1 MRVLKGLAGLV
12 LLVALLASCD
22 STPLL
27 EAGQKTAQISFQGAS
42 ALTRTYNVWDM
53 YEDAD
58 GDTLPDDLDGDGV
71 GDLYMFCQDVGVGSQ
86 PLTPASVPW
95 RFAVQVSIIRAGTT
109 VPEVL
114 TQDAALLLDA
124 NLADYDTAIQFNLTA
139 PKNPITVNDGMTT
152 RTFRFD
158 NDANF
163 GPGPRRL
170 TAANRDVVLALE
182 NPLTTINPVTYGQ
195 GRGLC
200 SNGDPG
206 PAIVD
211 GGSPPF
217 EVVLGKGDT
226 VIVQA
231 RRGEAPPEMVYVN
244 PDTGVSSPL
253 FSPQPELS
261 SSLVIDGRSAEV
273 NGIVTTAGLTVGS
286 PISYTFTIR

>member
-1 MRVLKGLAGLV
+1 V
-12 LLVALLASCD
+12 LLVALLAACD
-22 STPLL
+22 STQPL
-27 EAGQKTAQISFQGAS
+27 EADQKMAQISFQGAS

-71 GDLYMFCQDVGVGSQ
+71 GDLYLFCQDIGVGSQ
-86 PLTPASVPW
+86 ALTPASVPW
-95 RFAVQVSIIRAGTT
+95 RFSVEVSIIRAGTT

-114 TQDAALLLDA
+114 TQEAALLIDA
-124 NLADYDTAIQFNLTA
+124 NLADYDTAVQFNLTA
-139 PKNPITVNDGMTT
+139 PKNPITVTDGMAT
-152 RTFRFD
+152 RTFLFD
-158 NDANF
+158 NDASF
-163 GPGPRRL
+163 GLGPRRL

-206 PAIVD
+206 PAVVD

-226 VIVQA
+226 IIVEA
-231 RRGEAPPEMVYVN
+231 RRGESAPEMVYVN
-244 PDTGVSSPL
+244 PDTGVTTSL

-261 SSLVIDGRSAEV
+261 GTLVIDGRVAEV
-273 NGIVTTAGLTVGS
+273 NGTVTTAGLTVGS
-286 PISYTFTIR
+286 PISYTYTIR